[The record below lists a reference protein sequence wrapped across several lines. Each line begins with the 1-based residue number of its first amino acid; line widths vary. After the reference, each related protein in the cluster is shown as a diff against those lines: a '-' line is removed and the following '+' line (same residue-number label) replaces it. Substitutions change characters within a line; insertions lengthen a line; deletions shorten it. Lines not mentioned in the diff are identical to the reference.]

1 MTDDLRIEEPPRRP
15 KCSGHL
21 CSIRWQKN
29 LAEPLHTCPY
39 KADIHGDEKTLCDCC
54 DACRQECADNV

>member
-1 MTDDLRIEEPPRRP
+1 MEAEEKRP

-21 CSIRWQKN
+21 CSVRWQKN

-39 KADIHGDEKTLCDCC
+39 KVDINNDETTLCDCC
-54 DACRQECADNV
+54 DACRGECAGDI